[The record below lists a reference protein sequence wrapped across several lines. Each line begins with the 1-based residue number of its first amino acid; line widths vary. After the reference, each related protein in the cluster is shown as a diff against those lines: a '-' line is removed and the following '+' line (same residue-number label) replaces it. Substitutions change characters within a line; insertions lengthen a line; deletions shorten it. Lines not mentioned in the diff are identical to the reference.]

1 MHLYFLKKERKIRC
15 FLVIF
20 CFLLSLSHPV
30 YRWPKINCIR
40 KEPQVLHLCSM
51 QPSNSRWPHKK
62 TQCATR
68 HLCLFLF
75 STRHKNR
82 PLQRRRSAALT
93 RVVMK
98 ILERLIP
105 SHLPSLRELL
115 SWWWTKATTPWTWQ
129 PWLPHQ
135 QRVGGF
141 WRSHPLLH
149 SKLPVTPWRCEF
161 TQVPCELCV
170 LPIRRWLQLYY
181 SLQGSLT
188 ASHFVDQLLS
198 WFFISSAKGSVYGV

>member
-1 MHLYFLKKERKIRC
+1 MHLYFFLKERKIRC

-105 SHLPSLRELL
+105 SHLPSADGEQR
-115 SWWWTKATTPWTWQ
+115 PR
-129 PWLPHQ
+129 PHEHDNP
-135 QRVGGF
+135 G
-141 WRSHPLLH
+141 
-149 SKLPVTPWRCEF
+149 C
-161 TQVPCELCV
+161 
-170 LPIRRWLQLYY
+170 Y
-181 SLQGSLT
+181 
-188 ASHFVDQLLS
+188 
-198 WFFISSAKGSVYGV
+198 ISSVLADFDAAIRCYLWLLGDVSLHRCPVSYVFSQYADDCSSIIPCRAVSLRVTLLISCLADFL